1 MKNHNL
7 TLEKYLKAIEL
18 GYYHCIKCISDCKK
32 IVRHYKVC
40 GRTEILLIN
49 IKL

>member
-1 MKNHNL
+1 MKTHNL
-7 TLEKYLKAIEL
+7 TAKQYLKAIEL
-18 GYYHCIKCISDCKK
+18 GYYEPIKCISIYSK

-49 IKL
+49 IVK